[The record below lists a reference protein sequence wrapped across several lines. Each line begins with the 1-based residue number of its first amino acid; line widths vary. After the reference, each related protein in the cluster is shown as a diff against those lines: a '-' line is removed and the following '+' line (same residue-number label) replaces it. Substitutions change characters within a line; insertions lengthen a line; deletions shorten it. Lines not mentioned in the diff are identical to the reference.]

1 MADIP
6 FDRLGVPEA
15 HRRAVGR
22 DAPLKARMAAAKG
35 LLPVQPHEMI
45 AMAYVLVG
53 DEDPAVSKAARET
66 LVDIPVGKLVG
77 ALSQETHPKV
87 LEFLVENRTG
97 DSLLLERAL
106 GIRAANDRTACLVA
120 RHAPKKLVELVI
132 ANQQRLLVT
141 PTMYL
146 QLLENQEA
154 TADQRQRV
162 ESFLR
167 LHKSLPKVP
176 VAAPEAQ
183 KAKPE
188 APPPKPAAPIRA
200 SAADLEAEIEAALL
214 GQASTLTQE
223 EEYVPIKLDMF
234 DLDELEEEEE
244 GLGEFEFGFQD
255 EQQDFSWDM
264 LKEPEGDEEEDA
276 NESLEKRV
284 RNMTVGQRIKLAYTG
299 SVAVRR
305 LLVRDSNKLVA
316 GAVVKSG
323 RMTENEVMKAAGNA
337 NLHSDLLREL
347 SLNKSAMRKYPVKLA
362 MVNNPKTPI
371 PVALKYISQLHNA
384 DLRALGNSRSVPSVI
399 FQTASRLYRK
409 KYQKEGG

>member
-22 DAPLKARMAAAKG
+22 DAPLRARMAAAKG

-53 DEDPAVSKAARET
+53 DQDEGVSKAARDT
-66 LVDIPVGKLVG
+66 LVEIPVGNLVG
-77 ALSQETHPKV
+77 ALSQETHPKI

-97 DSLLLERAL
+97 DALLLERVL

-120 RHAPKKLVELVI
+120 RHAPEKLVELVV
-132 ANQQRLLVT
+132 ANQQRLLIT
-141 PTMYL
+141 PSMYL
-146 QLLENQEA
+146 QLLENPEA
-154 TADQRQRV
+154 TEDQEQRV

-167 LHKSLPKVP
+167 LHKSLPKAS
-176 VAAPEAQ
+176 VAAP
-183 KAKPE
+183 KPE

-214 GQASTLTQE
+214 GQASTLTQSDVFE
-223 EEYVPIKLDMF
+223 PIKLEMF
-234 DLDELEEEEE
+234 DLDDLEEEEE
-244 GLGEFEFGFQD
+244 GLGDFEFGFRD

-264 LKEPEGDEEEDA
+264 LKEGDGDEDEDA
-276 NESLEKRV
+276 NESLEKRI
-284 RNMTVGQRIKLAYTG
+284 NKMTVGQKIKLAYMG
-299 SVAVRR
+299 SVSVRR

-323 RMTENEVMKAAGNA
+323 RMTENEVMKAAGNT
-337 NLHSDLLREL
+337 NLHTDLLREL
-347 SLNKSAMRKYPVKLA
+347 SRNKPAMRKYPVKLA

-371 PVALKYISQLHNA
+371 PVSLKFISQLHKS
-384 DLRALGNSRSVPSVI
+384 DLRALGNSRSVPSVV
-399 FQTASRLYRK
+399 FQSASRLYRK
-409 KYQKEGG
+409 KYQKDD